1 MPRKNTA
8 PVTERTPRSFW
19 FDPRFAIGV
28 CLILASV
35 VGVLW
40 IVSNADR
47 TVQVL
52 SAAGPLSPGDRVAA
66 ADFGVQSVRL
76 GSAGDKYLTRSDV
89 PKAGVVVTRAVA
101 AGELVPLSA
110 VGSVEGLDVAS
121 VVVGVHGELPQAVAA
136 GTVVDLWS
144 AHETEQHGVFGAPA
158 VLVSSATVVRV
169 ITPDGLVAG
178 STQSVELLVS
188 RSKTA
193 SVLEA
198 VANQDAMSVVPVSL
212 PAKG

>member
-1 MPRKNTA
+1 MPRKNSA
-8 PVTERTPRSFW
+8 AATERTPRSFW

-35 VGVLW
+35 LGVLW
-40 IVSNADR
+40 IVSSADR

-52 SAAGPLSPGDRVAA
+52 SASGPLSPGDRVAA

-76 GSAGDKYLTRSDV
+76 GSAGGKYLTRADV
-89 PKAGVVVTRAVA
+89 PEAGVVVTRAIA
-101 AGELVPLSA
+101 AGELIPLSA
-110 VGSVEGLDVAS
+110 VGSVDGLDVAS
-121 VVVGVHGELPQAVAA
+121 VVVGVHGQLPQSVAA
-136 GTVVDLWS
+136 GTVVDLW
-144 AHETEQHGVFGAPA
+144 AARQAEHGVFGPPA
-158 VLVSSATVVRV
+158 VLVESATVVRV
-169 ITPDGLVAG
+169 ITPDSLVAG
-178 STQSVELLVS
+178 TTQSVELLVS

-198 VANQDAMSVVPVSL
+198 VANQDALSVVPVSL

>member
-1 MPRKNTA
+1 MPRKNPA
-8 PVTERTPRSFW
+8 PTPERAPRSFW

-35 VGVLW
+35 LGVLW
-40 IVSNADR
+40 IVSTADR
-47 TVQVL
+47 TVEVL

-66 ADFGVQSVRL
+66 VDFGVQSVRL
-76 GSAGDKYLTRSDV
+76 GSAGGKYLTRSDV

-110 VGSVEGLDVAS
+110 VGSVDGLSVAS
-121 VVVGVHGELPQAVAA
+121 VVVTVHGELPQSVSA

-144 AHETEQHGVFGAPA
+144 AHETEHGVFGPPA
-158 VLVSSATVVRV
+158 VLVGSATVVRV

-178 STQSVELLVS
+178 TTHSVELLVS

-198 VANQDAMSVVPVSL
+198 VANQDAMSVVPVAL